1 MKPRTMKLFN
11 ATPSLAKLIISTSL
25 AMVSGLLSHNAYAL
39 NNILKL
45 DRIVAIVDNHVI
57 TEQELDNKV
66 LTVSNRLEKKGTELP
81 PELVL
86 RKQVLERLIIDSIQL
101 QLAEKIGIKVNETQ
115 LDKTIA
121 LIAKQNQLSLEEF
134 KSALESDGIAYHQ
147 FRKDIR
153 GEITISRLKNSEIN
167 RRVNVSEGE
176 VDNYLI
182 TQENSADKKQE
193 EFELSYILVRT
204 PEESTPEELEKAHL
218 KVEGILSLLNKGEP
232 FEQVSA
238 SFSDAPNA
246 LEGGNMGWRNSSQT
260 PPAFLKVLKDLTVG
274 EVSKP
279 LRSPRGFYIIKVTN
293 KRNADFTL
301 IVEQTDT
308 RHILIKLNEAV
319 SEQEAKLK
327 MDMLRERLDN
337 GEDFAELAR
346 QYSEDGSAN
355 DGGKL
360 GWVSPG
366 DTVPEFEKAMNNLAP
381 GQISE
386 PIRSPFGWHIIQ
398 VIERRKQDM
407 TAKAA
412 RIKARGEIHARK
424 AEEAYG
430 DWLHEIRD
438 SAFIELRLEDTF

>member
-1 MKPRTMKLFN
+1 MKLFN
-11 ATPSLAKLIISTSL
+11 ATPSLAKLIIGTSL

-45 DRIVAIVDNHVI
+45 DRIVAIVDNHAI
-57 TEQELDNKV
+57 TEQELDDKV

-115 LDKTIA
+115 LNKTIA

-134 KSALESDGIAYHQ
+134 RSALESDGIAYHQ
-147 FRKDIR
+147 FREDIR
-153 GEITISRLKNSEIN
+153 SEITISRLKNSEIN
-167 RRVNVSEGE
+167 RLVNVSEGE
-176 VDNYLI
+176 VDNYLT
-182 TQENSADKKQE
+182 TQENSTDGQQDG
-193 EFELSYILVRT
+193 FELSHILVRS
-204 PEESTPEELEKAHL
+204 PEESTPEELEKARL
-218 KVEGILSLLNKGEP
+218 KVEEILSLLNKGES

-238 SFSDAPNA
+238 SFSDAQNA
-246 LEGGNMGWRNSSQT
+246 LEGGSMGWRNSSQI
-260 PPAFLKVLKDLTVG
+260 PPAFLKVLKDLTIG

-279 LRSPRGFYIIKVTN
+279 LRSPSGFHIIKITD
-293 KRNADFTL
+293 KRSTDSTL

-327 MDMLRERLDN
+327 MDILRERLDN
-337 GEDFAELAR
+337 GENFAELAR
-346 QYSEDGSAN
+346 QYSEDSSAN
-355 DGGKL
+355 DGGNL
-360 GWVSPG
+360 GWVNPG

-381 GQISE
+381 GKISE

-412 RIKARGEIHARK
+412 RIKARREIHTRK

-438 SAFIELRLEDTF
+438 SAFVELRLEDTF